1 MSGGCINTLTRAAS
15 SARLRPDD
23 TPTPSIAVP
32 LLHMIAFTSAKST
45 FTRPGMVMMS
55 LMPWTPCSSEVR
67 VLVDT
72 LGALNAAGDRRL
84 GTLWHILRRLTPS
97 TGAA

>member
-1 MSGGCINTLTRAAS
+1 MDAAGPDASLQCRSQCQGPAKTLKTLTRAAS

-45 FTRPGMVMMS
+45 LTRPGMVMMS
-55 LMPWTPCSSEVR
+55 LMPWTPCSRELR
-67 VLVDT
+67 VQWRCVE
-72 LGALNAAGDRRL
+72 
-84 GTLWHILRRLTPS
+84 H
-97 TGAA
+97 